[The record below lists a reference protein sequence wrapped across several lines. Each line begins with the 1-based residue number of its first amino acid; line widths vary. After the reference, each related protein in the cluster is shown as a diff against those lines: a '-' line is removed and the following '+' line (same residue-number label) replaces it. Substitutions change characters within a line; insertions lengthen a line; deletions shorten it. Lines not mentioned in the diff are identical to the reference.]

1 MESKM
6 VFIYVT
12 PLNFNQDT
20 IMDNRFFTY
29 RDNVLHCE
37 AVSMTDIAAKF
48 GTPAYIYSASAIR
61 AQVKAL
67 QDAFSAAL
75 PDNRQPRFCFA
86 CKANSNIH
94 VLNVIR
100 EAGCDLEIVS
110 EGELVR
116 GLKAGFNANQIVST
130 GVGKTPSEIT
140 ASLNAGIHQFN
151 VESVEELHAINKI
164 AGDMGKIAP
173 VVFRLNPN
181 VAAGG
186 DDKIMTGRTRDKF
199 GIGPDRIFEAFE
211 LADEMQHIKPY
222 GLSMHIGSQIH
233 EVWHFRQAYGKL
245 AEIVNDLRSK
255 GHEITRLDIGGGFGI
270 SYQDE
275 TPLDPKEIASAVK
288 DLIEPLGTEIV
299 MEPGRFLVGNCGV
312 LLSEILYIK
321 KTADKHFLI
330 LDKAMNDLLRPSL
343 YDAYHGIAPV
353 QEPTSDQQQ
362 HSYDIVGPICE
373 TGDTFARDRFLPE
386 MKDGQLVA
394 VGSAGAYGSCMASNY
409 NTRPMLPEILVDGD
423 KATLIRRRQT
433 YDDLLEMEAV

>member
-1 MESKM
+1 
-6 VFIYVT
+6 
-12 PLNFNQDT
+12 
-20 IMDNRFFTY
+20 MDNRFFTY

-37 AVSMTDIAAKF
+37 DVALSEIAANY
-48 GTPAYIYSASAIR
+48 GTPAYIYSAGAIR
-61 AQVKAL
+61 AQVQAL
-67 QDAFSAAL
+67 KDAFGQAL
-75 PDNRQPRFCFA
+75 PENRQPRFCFA

-116 GLKAGFNANQIVST
+116 SLKAGFAADQIVST
-130 GVGKTPSEIT
+130 GVGKTPSEIR
-140 ASLNAGIHQFN
+140 ASLTAGIHQFN
-151 VESVEELHAINKI
+151 VESVEELHAIDKI
-164 AGDMGKIAP
+164 AGEMGKVAP

-199 GIGPDRIFEAFE
+199 GIGPDRIFEAFD
-211 LADEMQHIKPY
+211 LAQKMQHIQPL

-245 AEIVNDLRSK
+245 AEIVSDLREK
-255 GHEITRLDIGGGFGI
+255 GHEISRLDIGGGFGI
-270 SYQDE
+270 TYQDE
-275 TPLDPKEIASAVK
+275 TPLDPREIAAAVK
-288 DLIEPLGTEIV
+288 DLIEPLGTEII
-299 MEPGRFLVGNCGV
+299 MEPGRFLVGNCGI

-343 YDAYHGIAPV
+343 YDAYHGLSPV
-353 QEPTSDQQQ
+353 KKPDSNAKQ

-386 MKDGQLVA
+386 MKDGELVA
-394 VGSAGAYGSCMASNY
+394 IGSAGAYGACMASNY
-409 NTRPMLPEILVDGD
+409 NTRCMLPEILVDGA
-423 KATLIRRRQT
+423 KAQLIRRRQT
-433 YDDLLEMEAV
+433 YDDLLEMESL